1 MTHRQNDPLHPVG
14 RRALLAG
21 FALALLAAVPAAVQ
35 AAEGGKFRLGVVTF
49 LSGAASGPFG
59 VPAENA
65 AKLIVAALNGG
76 SMPAPYTMRGISGM
90 EIEMVVVDEAGGAT
104 KQVEEFRNLVERQKV
119 DAVIGYISS
128 GDCLAVAPVAEELKA
143 LTVFF
148 DCGTPRIF
156 EDASY
161 KYVFRTGPIATT
173 DNIGAAR
180 FILDTRPTVTSFAG
194 INQNYAWGQD
204 SWNDFRAAMAVLL
217 PAARVTTEQFPKLG
231 AGQYGAELSAILVE
245 NPQLVHSSFWGGD
258 MEALVLQGAARGL
271 FDKRS
276 VVLTAGETG
285 MFRLAEQMPEGTIIG
300 GRGPYGVFAPSSAL
314 NSWFREKYQAAYN
327 TPPTYPSYKM
337 AQAILGLKS
346 AAEKAGTPAG
356 QQPSTEVIIGKF
368 ENLSYEAPSG
378 TVVMGLG
385 KGHQAVQGIAYGTF
399 KRGAAGQPPSVTD
412 VRTYAAECVTPP
424 EGTPSTEW
432 IKAGMP
438 GAKC

>member
-1 MTHRQNDPLHPVG
+1 MRMKQ
-14 RRALLAG
+14 RAEWCAAALMFVMAVAG
-21 FALALLAAVPAAVQ
+21 FPTAE
-35 AAEGGKFRLGVVTF
+35 AAENGKFRLGIVTF
-49 LSGAASGPFG
+49 LSGPASGPFG

-65 AKLIVAALNGG
+65 AKVTIAALNAGKL
-76 SMPAPYTMRGISGM
+76 PEPYAMKGINGV
-90 EIEMVVVDEAGGAT
+90 EIETVLVDEAGGAS
-104 KQVEEFRNLVERQKV
+104 KQVEEFRNLVERHKV

-143 LTVFF
+143 LTIFF

-180 FILDTRPTVTSFAG
+180 YVFDTRPAAKSIAG

-204 SWNDFRAAMAVLL
+204 SWNDFKAAMQALL
-217 PAARVTTEQFPKLG
+217 PQARVKTEQFPKLG

-245 NPQLVHSSFWGGD
+245 NPDLVHSSFWGGD

-271 FDKRS
+271 FDKRA
-276 VVLTAGETG
+276 VVLTCGETG
-285 MFRLAEQMPEGTIIG
+285 MFRLAQQMPEGAIIG
-300 GRGPYGVFAPSSAL
+300 GRGPYGVFAPQNAL
-314 NSWFREKYQAAYN
+314 NAWFRKEYESAYN
-327 TPPTYPSYKM
+327 TPPTYPSYKI

-346 AAEKAGTPAG
+346 SAEKACSEPGK
-356 QQPSTEVIIGKF
+356 QPSTDAIIGKF
-368 ENLSYEAPSG
+368 EGLSFEAPSG

-399 KRGAAGQPPSVTD
+399 KRDASTKSGTIID
-412 VRTYAAECVTPP
+412 VRNYAAECVTPP

-438 GAKC
+438 GAKCG